1 MDEGAVTFCQSEER
15 LNRIK
20 NSSGFPVQTLDY
32 VYRNIAAPDT
42 IDVAVIFENTIVPY
56 ASAKARAFQPVQASV
71 YAASPDG
78 FVAKMKDVV
87 RRTELGS
94 RLQRYRMTRADRSP
108 GMRREAEAYFAQAL
122 KLPVDRVRYM
132 DHHLAHAWS
141 VVPNIQAWGQTLV
154 FTLDGDG
161 DDLCATV
168 NQFDGGSMSR
178 LDATGD
184 RHSLGRYYL
193 ETAQILGMKALED
206 EFKVMGLAPYA
217 RPRQRENLLEELR
230 RLLTVDDL
238 GRWHSV
244 PNPERRFAELERL
257 YRFQRFDN
265 IAGAIQSLTEEL
277 ILKWVRYWIGKIGCR
292 NVAVSGGVFM
302 NVKAS
307 QALAALPEV
316 DRLFV
321 MPSAGDESCAI
332 GSAVWGT
339 MTSAPAVKI
348 RPLGDLYLGLAF
360 SDKDV
365 DRALAE
371 SDAPARYQI
380 TRPAEMHREVAQ
392 LLAAN
397 KIVARCS
404 GRMEFG
410 ARALGNRS
418 ILANAGDLLNARRI
432 NDAIKSR
439 DFWMPFGPSI
449 LEEDLPRYVRDLKAA
464 ASAPYM
470 CMAFDSTAEA
480 QRDIP
485 AAIHPRDLTLRP
497 QAVSKGWNPEYHAI
511 LQAFKDLTGVGAV
524 LNTSF
529 NLHGEPVVCSATDA
543 IRALDQSG
551 LEYLIL
557 GSYLLKKGDGSSLR

>member
-1 MDEGAVTFCQSEER
+1 
-15 LNRIK
+15 
-20 NSSGFPVQTLDY
+20 
-32 VYRNIAAPDT
+32 
-42 IDVAVIFENTIVPY
+42 
-56 ASAKARAFQPVQASV
+56 
-71 YAASPDG
+71 
-78 FVAKMKDVV
+78 
-87 RRTELGS
+87 
-94 RLQRYRMTRADRSP
+94 
-108 GMRREAEAYFAQAL
+108 
-122 KLPVDRVRYM
+122 M
-132 DHHLAHAWS
+132 DHHLAHACS
-141 VVPNIQAWGQTLV
+141 VVPNIQDWGQTLV
-154 FTLDGDG
+154 FTLDGYG

-168 NQFDGGSMSR
+168 SQFDGARMSR
-178 LDATGD
+178 LDATD
-184 RHSLGRYYL
+184 ERHSLGMYYL
-193 ETAQILGMKALED
+193 ETALVLGMKALED

-217 RPRQRENLLEELR
+217 RPRQREILLEGLR
-230 RLLTVDDL
+230 RLLAVDDQ
-238 GRWHSV
+238 GRWQSV
-244 PNPERRFAELERL
+244 PNPERRFAELERV

-265 IAGAIQSLTEEL
+265 VAGAIQSLTEEL
-277 ILKWVRYWIGKIGCR
+277 IVKWVKYWIGKTGCR

-339 MTSAPAVKI
+339 MASAPAVKI
-348 RPLGDLYLGLAF
+348 RPLADLYLGLAF
-360 SDKDV
+360 SDEDV
-365 DRALAE
+365 DRALVE
-371 SDAPARYQI
+371 SDAPARYQV
-380 TRPAEMHREVAQ
+380 TKPAEMHREAAR

-418 ILANAGDLLNARRI
+418 ILANAGDVLNARRI

-485 AAIHPRDLTLRP
+485 AAIHPKDLTLRP
-497 QAVSKGWNPEYHAI
+497 QAVSKAWNPEYYAI
-511 LQAFKDLTGVGAV
+511 LQAFKELTGVGAV

-529 NLHGEPVVCSATDA
+529 NLHGEPVVCSPADA
-543 IRALDQSG
+543 IRALDGSG